1 MIALIISLYLQG
13 VAKVNQQQI
22 LDVDGLEPI
31 IDGPAF
37 SIVAWIRLN
46 PGTVSVQKRVRTVC
60 GGGNTTLK
68 IDVVL
73 ARSRTYTT

>member
-1 MIALIISLYLQG
+1 MTVHINTNILNTILTARIISLYMQG

-37 SIVAWIRLN
+37 SIVALIRLN
-46 PGTVSVQKRVRTVC
+46 PGTVSVQK
-60 GGGNTTLK
+60 
-68 IDVVL
+68 
-73 ARSRTYTT
+73 

>member
-1 MIALIISLYLQG
+1 MQG

-60 GGGNTTLK
+60 
-68 IDVVL
+68 VVEV
-73 ARSRTYTT
+73 TQP

>member
-1 MIALIISLYLQG
+1 MQG

-46 PGTVSVQKRVRTVC
+46 PGTVSVQERVMTGC
-60 GGGNTTLK
+60 
-68 IDVVL
+68 VVEV
-73 ARSRTYTT
+73 TQP